1 MKKIHVEVVGTGCA
15 TCQQLHRIAKVV
27 AAKIGSEVS
36 VDYISNQDG
45 MKRLMA
51 LGLMQSPALV
61 VNGKVVMVGYNSN
74 TEKIKSLILENA

>member
-1 MKKIHVEVVGTGCA
+1 MRKMRVEVVGTGCA
-15 TCQQLHRIAKVV
+15 TCQQLHQITKVV
-27 AAKIGSEVS
+27 AAEIDPDIS
-36 VDYISNQDG
+36 VDYISGQDG

-61 VNGKVVMVGYNSN
+61 INGKVVMMGYNSN